1 DIEDLGYSTVD
12 QLTER
17 GLVKNIADLYSLTKE
32 DFLSLEGFAEVS
44 ATKLYDRI
52 QSAKEVPLHK
62 FLLALGIPSVG
73 KSTAKTLARELTLE
87 ELRDVTLEHLLAIQ
101 DIGPETAQSI
111 LQWFT
116 DKDNLA
122 MLDKFK
128 DQGVVVV
135 REEAPVMVSDDLKD
149 EVIVIT
155 GTFSGL
161 TRDEVKALLVAR
173 GAKVSGNLSG
183 KTTMLL
189 AGTNAGSKLSTAES
203 MGIPIKGEA
212 HLKDLL

>member
-1 DIEDLGYSTVD
+1 M
-12 QLTER
+12 
-17 GLVKNIADLYSLTKE
+17 
-32 DFLSLEGFAEVS
+32 EGFAEVS